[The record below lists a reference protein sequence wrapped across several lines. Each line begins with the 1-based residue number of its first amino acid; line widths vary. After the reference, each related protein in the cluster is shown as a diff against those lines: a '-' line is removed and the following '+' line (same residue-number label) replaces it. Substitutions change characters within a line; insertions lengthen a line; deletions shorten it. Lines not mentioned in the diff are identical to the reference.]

1 MVLSQA
7 APPRL
12 SSVYAEEGTRAHAIA
27 ELALLGGL
35 SSIDDAEFGEAVN
48 VYLDEVWSVYTS
60 SSDLCVEEKFIL
72 DVPAA
77 MFGEVFGSNDAAV
90 FNSETNHLTVF
101 DYKHGKGIG
110 VSAYENKQ
118 LMFYAAGAVASH
130 PEWDVASIEL
140 VIVQPRGPFPDPVS
154 RWEMPLWQL
163 IDYPAQINAAIVDA
177 LSDNPTFEPGDH
189 CRWCPAAEICDVREK
204 RFMEAAQLDF
214 AGVAEITSVAKLPE
228 LDLAYAAKVLVGF
241 DHLSAWVQSIRE
253 RVEARMLAGETVPG
267 MKVVERIGRRK
278 WSADEEEV
286 VGYLTIMH
294 DLDKNEI
301 YPRKLVTITEAEK
314 QLKSKLGAKK
324 FTPVK
329 AEITMKF
336 MVKESSGY
344 ACVPDRDRRPAVA
357 PVQAEF
363 GSVNIDGLFDTGE

>member
-1 MVLSQA
+1 MVLSEA

-12 SSVYAEEGTRAHAIA
+12 SSVYAEEGTKAHAIGEA
-27 ELALLGGL
+27 ALLAGL
-35 SSIDDAEFGEAVN
+35 DAVNDTEFGEAVN
-48 VYLDEVWSVYTS
+48 VYLGEVWSVYTPS
-60 SSDLCVEEKFIL
+60 SHLCVEEKFVL

-77 MFGEVFGSNDAAV
+77 MYGEVFGANDAAV
-90 FNSETNHLTVF
+90 FNPDTGRLTVF
-101 DYKHGKGIG
+101 DYKHGKGVG

-118 LMFYAAGAVASH
+118 LMFYAAGAVSSH
-130 PEWDVASIEL
+130 PEWDVTSIEL
-140 VIVQPRGPFPDPVS
+140 VIVQPRGPSPDPVS

-177 LSDNPTFEPGDH
+177 LSDNPTFAPGDH
-189 CRWCPAAEICDVREK
+189 CRWCPASEICDVREK

-214 AGVAEITSVAKLPE
+214 TGVAEITAVAKLPE
-228 LDLAYAAKVLVGF
+228 LDLAYAAKVLDGF
-241 DHLSAWVQSIRE
+241 NHLSAWVQSIRE

-267 MKVVERIGRRK
+267 MKVVERVGRRK
-278 WSADEEEV
+278 WSADDEEV
-286 VGYLTIMH
+286 VGYLTMMH

-314 QLKSKLGAKK
+314 QLKSKLGAKE
-324 FTPVK
+324 FAPVK
-329 AEITMKF
+329 EEITMKF

-344 ACVPDRDRRPAVA
+344 ACVPESDRRLAVT

-363 GSVNIDGLFDTGE
+363 GSVNIDSLFDGE